1 MRCLSLRHDANSN
14 DNGTDKREALREGK
28 PSAEQMQ
35 GGALPLGEHPL
46 SLLRSWVQD
55 LPTTSF
61 PAFEIQFRARL
72 DRSAI

>member
-1 MRCLSLRHDANSN
+1 MRCLSLRRDVNSN
-14 DNGTDKREALREGK
+14 ANDADKREALREGK

-35 GGALPLGEHPL
+35 GRALPLGEHPL

-61 PAFEIQFRARL
+61 PTFEI
-72 DRSAI
+72 